1 MADGSQG
8 SFGFPTPA
16 PCLLADDELIVD
28 FFAGGGGASEAL
40 KEALG
45 REPDIAANHD
55 EWALGM
61 HAANHLMTK
70 HLPADVFAIDP
81 VAMLG
86 PWRFGWF
93 HASPDCTHFSQARG
107 GQPRSEIR
115 RSLSWAIVKVIGKT
129 KKVGKAPRYFS
140 MENVWQILQWGP
152 LIARRDP
159 STGRVVK
166 LDGTVAAKGER
177 VPVQNQWLIPDKRHA
192 GRTWRRFVSI
202 LKGFGYSFERY
213 KLAAHKFGAGTSRE
227 RLFACGRSDGGP
239 VWEPKPTHGPGL
251 QPFVVAAD
259 HIDFSDRG
267 KSIFHRPRPIADRT
281 MRKIAMGIQKQ
292 VIDHA
297 DPYFIIEHANA
308 SREAVYSVREPLR
321 TICANVKGG
330 HFALVEAELA
340 DAVEANELR
349 ARRVAAFLLPYYGN
363 GRAVSV
369 AEPLDTITTHDR
381 FALVTVE
388 IAGAKKYI
396 VDVRMRM
403 LRQREQFNLQGFGP
417 GYIIDR
423 TADFRPITN
432 VRAQRMVGNSVSK
445 HPLVAL
451 IRANVEPAFASGR
464 LAA

>member
-1 MADGSQG
+1 MADGAQIH
-8 SFGFPTPA
+8 FGFPVPH
-16 PCLLADDELIVD
+16 PGLLDDDELIVD

-40 KEALG
+40 KDGLG

-55 EWALGM
+55 EWALGL
-61 HAANHLMTK
+61 HAANHRMTR
-70 HLPADVFAIDP
+70 HLRADVFEIDP

-86 PWRFGWF
+86 PYRFGWF
-93 HASPDCTHFSQARG
+93 HASPDCTHHSQARG

-115 RSLSWAIVKVIGKT
+115 RSLSWVIVKVIGKT
-129 KKVGKAPRYFS
+129 RKAGKAPRYFT

-159 STGRVVK
+159 TTGRVVK
-166 LDGTVAAKGER
+166 LDGTIAAKGER

-192 GRTWRRFVSI
+192 GRTWRRFASI
-202 LKGFGYSFERY
+202 IRGFGYSFERH
-213 KLAAHKFGAGTSRE
+213 KLAAHRYGAGTSRE
-227 RLFACGRSDGGP
+227 RLFAAGRRDGIAVP
-239 VWEPKPTHGPGL
+239 EPKPTHGPGL

-259 HIDFSDRG
+259 HIDFTDRG
-267 KSIFHRPRPIADRT
+267 QSIFNRPRPLADRT
-281 MRKIAMGIQKQ
+281 MRKIALGIQKQ
-292 VIDHA
+292 VIGNA

-340 DAVEANELR
+340 DAVEANEIA

-363 GRAVSV
+363 GQAVSIT
-369 AEPLDTITTHDR
+369 EPLDTITTHDR

-388 IAGAKKYI
+388 IAGEKKYI

-403 LRQREQFNLQGFGP
+403 LRQREQFNLQGFP
-417 GYIIDR
+417 PDYIIDR

-451 IRANVEPAFASGR
+451 IREAVRPGAE
-464 LAA
+464 LLEAA